1 MVRDLAR
8 YLRRCARELA
18 HFRRS
23 QQGATAVEFALIA
36 PAFLAMLI
44 AVLQTCVF
52 VFAQQTLQNAA
63 VQAGRLIMTGQV
75 QNGNVTQSQF
85 LNSICP
91 MIRPLFNCNSLII
104 DVQSYT
110 SFSGAD
116 TSTPQLNYDGQQQL
130 VVRSRHPRT
139 SRYRAPDLPMV
150 RGQRAPGIRAFQS
163 PQQLRGDD
171 GDLRLP
177 GGALLIMPGPAR
189 LCRRF
194 VASTRA
200 IAAIEF
206 AIVMPVLAL
215 MFFGTFDAGR
225 AIAIYMKIRSAT
237 FAIDAITNQYTTV
250 QTSDLQSIAGAAAV
264 ILAPYPSSTSV
275 LTVTVSQVKITA
287 ANTAT
292 VSWSYSLGG
301 SARSRG
307 SAVTAPGTLGTCSS
321 YPCYLIFGEMSYQ
334 YTPMFGF
341 FTTAANITLSDNL
354 FATPRSS
361 KCVLY
366 PTAGVN
372 SC

>member
-1 MVRDLAR
+1 
-8 YLRRCARELA
+8 
-18 HFRRS
+18 
-23 QQGATAVEFALIA
+23 
-36 PAFLAMLI
+36 
-44 AVLQTCVF
+44 
-52 VFAQQTLQNAA
+52 
-63 VQAGRLIMTGQV
+63 
-75 QNGNVTQSQF
+75 
-85 LNSICP
+85 
-91 MIRPLFNCNSLII
+91 
-104 DVQSYT
+104 
-110 SFSGAD
+110 
-116 TSTPQLNYDGQQQL
+116 
-130 VVRSRHPRT
+130 
-139 SRYRAPDLPMV
+139 
-150 RGQRAPGIRAFQS
+150 
-163 PQQLRGDD
+163 
-171 GDLRLP
+171 
-177 GGALLIMPGPAR
+177 MPGPAR

-307 SAVTAPGTLGTCSS
+307 SAVTTPGTLSTCSS